1 MNKSMKLLIALL
13 AVFGLVA
20 AACGDDD
27 DSTADAGASDAA
39 EESSDAA
46 DDDHSDE
53 DHSDEDDHDHSDED
67 HSDEDHSD
75 DISSIGAGV
84 EVTMGRA
91 NWASGYIQAE
101 IYKQTLE
108 QAGYTVSSPS
118 LLELDPSAG
127 YLAMAEGSMDF
138 WTNSWY
144 PGHLSWHEAE
154 LTDGSLVG
162 DHVSIVDGL
171 FAGAGVQGF
180 LITKSV
186 AEENGITS
194 MQQINDDPAINA
206 LFDTDGDGT
215 AEIFGC
221 QESWTCDNIISAQ
234 ITYYGWDN
242 IEQTIAGYDAMF
254 AQATDLANAGE
265 PMVIYTW
272 TPSSYVTTLIPGDNV
287 LWLTMEET
295 DIIDDSNPNGDDGG
309 EFYDQRPGFDGFG
322 ADFCT
327 QPCQL
332 GWKPAD
338 IQVTA
343 SNDFLAANP
352 FVEALFPLMRP
363 SVIDISILQVEQSN
377 GDGSE
382 AEVESIA
389 AGWIAD
395 NQDLVSSWLEEAAAA
410 VS

>member
-27 DSTADAGASDAA
+27 SSTDAGTDDAA
-39 EESSDAA
+39 EESSSAADDAA
-46 DDDHSDE
+46 DDDHSD
-53 DHSDEDDHDHSDED
+53 DDDHDHSDED
-67 HSDEDHSD
+67 HSDEDHSG

-91 NWASGYIQAE
+91 NWTSAYVQAE
-101 IYKQTLE
+101 IYKQVLE

-144 PGHLSWHEAE
+144 PGHLSWHAAE
-154 LTDGSLVG
+154 LTDGSLVA

-180 LITKSV
+180 LTTKSV
-186 AEENGITS
+186 AEEYGITS
-194 MQQINDDPAINA
+194 MQQINDDPEITA
-206 LFDTDGDGT
+206 LFDSDGNGKAD
-215 AEIFGC
+215 IFGC
-221 QESWTCDNIISAQ
+221 PESWTCDNIISAQ

-265 PMVIYTW
+265 PMAIYTW
-272 TPSSYVTTLIPGDNV
+272 TPSAYVTTLIPGDNV
-287 LWLTMEET
+287 LWLTMNET
-295 DIIDDSNPNGDDGG
+295 DILDDSNPNGDDGG
-309 EFYDQRPGFDGFG
+309 EFYTQRPGFDGFS

-343 SNDFLAANP
+343 NNDFLAANP
-352 FVEALFPLMRP
+352 FLEALFPLMTP
-363 SVIDISILQVEQSN
+363 SVIDISILQVEQAN

-389 AGWIAD
+389 AGWIAN

-410 VS
+410 S

>member
-27 DSTADAGASDAA
+27 DSSTDAGASDAA
-39 EESSDAA
+39 EESSSAADDAA
-46 DDDHSDE
+46 DDD
-53 DHSDEDDHDHSDED
+53 DHSDDDDHDHSDED

-75 DISSIGAGV
+75 DVSSIGAGV
-84 EVTMGRA
+84 NVTMGRA

-101 IYKQTLE
+101 IYKQVLE
-108 QAGYTVSSPS
+108 QAGYTVASPS

-144 PGHLSWHEAE
+144 PGHLSWHAAE
-154 LTDGSLVG
+154 LTDGSLVA

-186 AEENGITS
+186 AEEYGITS
-194 MQQINDDPAINA
+194 MQQMNDDPEINA
-206 LFDTDGDGT
+206 LFDTDGNGK

-254 AQATDLANAGE
+254 AQATDLVAAGE
-265 PMVIYTW
+265 PMAIYTW
-272 TPSSYVTTLIPGDNV
+272 TPSAYVTTLIPGDNV
-287 LWLTMEET
+287 LWLTMNET

-309 EFYDQRPGFDGFG
+309 EFYTQLPGFDGFG

-352 FVEALFPLMRP
+352 FVGALFPLMRP

>member
-27 DSTADAGASDAA
+27 SSTDAGASDAA
-39 EESSDAA
+39 EESSSAADDDAA
-46 DDDHSDE
+46 DDDHSD
-53 DHSDEDDHDHSDED
+53 DDDHDHSDED
-67 HSDEDHSD
+67 HSDEDHSG
-75 DISSIGAGV
+75 DISSIGEGV
-84 EVTMGRA
+84 NVTMGRA
-91 NWASGYIQAE
+91 NWASGYVQAE
-101 IYKQTLE
+101 IYKQVLE
-108 QAGYTVSSPS
+108 QAGYTVASPS

-144 PGHLSWHEAE
+144 PGHLSWHAAE
-154 LTDGSLVG
+154 LTDGSLVA

-194 MQQINDDPAINA
+194 MQQINDDPAITA
-206 LFDTDGDGT
+206 LFDSDGNGKAD
-215 AEIFGC
+215 IFGC
-221 QESWTCDNIISAQ
+221 PESWTCDNIISAQ

-254 AQATDLANAGE
+254 AQATDLANSGE
-265 PMVIYTW
+265 PMAIYTW
-272 TPSSYVTTLIPGDNV
+272 TPSAYVTTLIPGDNV
-287 LWLTMEET
+287 LWLTMNAT
-295 DIIDDSNPNGDDGG
+295 DILDDSNPNGDDGG
-309 EFYDQRPGFDGFG
+309 EFYNQLPGFDGFG

-343 SNDFLAANP
+343 NNDFLAANP

-363 SVIDISILQVEQSN
+363 SVIDVSILQVEQSN

>member
-27 DSTADAGASDAA
+27 SSTDAGADAAA
-39 EESSDAA
+39 EESSDDAA
-46 DDDHSDE
+46 TEESSDDDHSD
-53 DHSDEDDHDHSDED
+53 DDDHDHSEDED
-67 HSDEDHSD
+67 HSG

-84 EVTMGRA
+84 NVTMGRA
-91 NWASGYIQAE
+91 NWASGYVQAE
-101 IYKQTLE
+101 IYKQVLE
-108 QAGYTVSSPS
+108 QAGYTVASPS

-144 PGHLSWHEAE
+144 PGHLSWHAAE
-154 LTDGSLVG
+154 LTDGSLVA

-194 MQQINDDPAINA
+194 MQQINDDPAITA
-206 LFDTDGDGT
+206 LFDSDGNGKAD
-215 AEIFGC
+215 IFGC
-221 QESWTCDNIISAQ
+221 PESWTCDNIISAQ

-265 PMVIYTW
+265 PMAIYTW
-272 TPSSYVTTLIPGDNV
+272 TPSAYVTTLIPGDNV
-287 LWLTMEET
+287 LWLTMNAD
-295 DIIDDSNPNGDDGG
+295 DILDDSNPNGDDGG

-343 SNDFLAANP
+343 NNDFLAANP
-352 FVEALFPLMRP
+352 FLEALFPLMRP
-363 SVIDISILQVEQSN
+363 SVIDISILQVEQGN

>member
-27 DSTADAGASDAA
+27 SSTDAGADAAA
-39 EESSDAA
+39 EESSDDAA
-46 DDDHSDE
+46 TEESSDDDHSD
-53 DHSDEDDHDHSDED
+53 DDDHDHSEDED
-67 HSDEDHSD
+67 HSG

-84 EVTMGRA
+84 NVTMGRA
-91 NWASGYIQAE
+91 NWASGYVQAE
-101 IYKQTLE
+101 IYKQVLE
-108 QAGYTVSSPS
+108 QAGYTVASPS

-127 YLAMAEGSMDF
+127 YLAMAEGSLDF

-144 PGHLSWHEAE
+144 PGHLSWHAAE
-154 LTDGSLVG
+154 LTDGSLVA

-194 MQQINDDPAINA
+194 MQQINDDPAVTA
-206 LFDTDGDGT
+206 LFDSDGNGKAD
-215 AEIFGC
+215 IFGC
-221 QESWTCDNIISAQ
+221 PESWTCDNIISAQ

-254 AQATDLANAGE
+254 AQATDLANSGE
-265 PMVIYTW
+265 PMAIYTW
-272 TPSSYVTTLIPGDNV
+272 TPSAYVTTLIPGDNV
-287 LWLTMEET
+287 LWLTMNAT
-295 DIIDDSNPNGDDGG
+295 DILDDSNPNGDDGG

-343 SNDFLAANP
+343 NNDFLAANP
-352 FVEALFPLMRP
+352 FLEALFPLMRP
-363 SVIDISILQVEQSN
+363 SVIDISILQVEQGN

-382 AEVESIA
+382 AEVKSIA

-395 NQDLVSSWLEEAAAA
+395 NQDLVSSLLEEAAAA

>member
-1 MNKSMKLLIALL
+1 MNKSIKLLIALL

-27 DSTADAGASDAA
+27 DSTTEAATDDVA
-39 EESSDAA
+39 EESSDDDMA
-46 DDDHSDE
+46 DDDMA
-53 DHSDEDDHDHSDED
+53 EDDMAED
-67 HSDEDHSD
+67 D
-75 DISSIGAGV
+75 DMAEGDDDMAEAGDVSTIGAGV

-91 NWASGYIQAE
+91 NWASGYVQAE
-101 IYKQTLE
+101 IYKQILE

-118 LLELDPSAG
+118 LLELDPSGG

-144 PGHLSWHEAE
+144 PGHLSWHAAE

-162 DHVSIVDGL
+162 DHITIMDGL

-194 MQQINDDPAINA
+194 MTQINDDPAITA
-206 LFDTDGDGT
+206 LFDTDGNGK

-221 QESWTCDNIISAQ
+221 QESWTCDNIITSM
-234 ITYYGWDN
+234 IEFLGYEN

-287 LWLTMEET
+287 LWLTIDET
-295 DIIDDSNPNGDDGG
+295 RVLDDSNPTGIEGG
-309 EFYDQRPGFDGFG
+309 EFHDQRPGFDGFG

-343 SNDFLAANP
+343 NNDFLAANP
-352 FVEALFPLMRP
+352 FVEALFPLVRP
-363 SVIDISILQVEQSN
+363 SVIDISILQVEQDN

-382 AEVESIA
+382 AEVEAIA
-389 AGWIAD
+389 AGWIAE
-395 NQDLVSSWLEEAAAA
+395 NQDLVSSWLNEAAAA
-410 VS
+410 VG